1 MAETVEL
8 DSAEETLKLQLRQIP
23 LPVFLCAVIDVC
35 LNALGEDLPY
45 GLSQP
50 LHLLDL
56 AARLQCCVVNP
67 TMWSADSPE
76 ARKMAEN
83 LLHSLHATGNR
94 VLFHAK
100 RSERVLHEAKTSRL
114 VYAGLCKIVYI
125 FTGLVPVA
133 QHQLMPAPLRACL
146 PWICQDESL
155 ALCFPAI
162 RERLLPYLKVVEQKF
177 FQNQSYIVRLF

>member
-8 DSAEETLKLQLRQIP
+8 DSPEESLKLQLRQIP
-23 LPVFLCAVIDVC
+23 LPVFICAVIDVC
-35 LNALGEDLPY
+35 LNALGGELPH

-56 AARLQCCVVNP
+56 AARLQCAVVNP
-67 TMWSADSPE
+67 SMWSSNSTE

-114 VYAGLCKIVYI
+114 IYVGLSKIVYI
-125 FTGLVPVA
+125 FAELIPVVQF
-133 QHQLMPAPLRACL
+133 QHIPAPLRACL

-155 ALCFPAI
+155 ALCFPVI
-162 RERLLPYLKVVEQKF
+162 RERLLPYLKVHVHNYFIQFLSELNF
-177 FQNQSYIVRLF
+177 